1 MKLSSNVVGDSSDE
15 NNFLHKLLLINVQ
28 VSKLRKVFANNSS
41 VNIKL
46 SKTQLHKI
54 GQSEGFL
61 GRLLGALLR
70 AGFPLIKNL
79 LKPLAKIVLIPLELT
94 AAASAIDAAI
104 EKKIFGSGITTL
116 IILKEVKL
124 KLI

>member
-1 MKLSSNVVGDSSDE
+1 MYKFQSFVN
-15 NNFLHKLLLINVQ
+15 LLQ
-28 VSKLRKVFANNSS
+28 
-41 VNIKL
+41 
-46 SKTQLHKI
+46 
-54 GQSEGFL
+54 GFL
-61 GRLLGALLR
+61 ARLLGALLR

-104 EKKIFGSGITTL
+104 EKKIFGSGIATL